1 MNNRG
6 FSLVELVVIV
16 AVIGTLLTIATLN
29 FSQMNRKSGM
39 ETQVK
44 KLYADLQETRQQ
56 ALYTKR
62 ARSVKLSSGAL
73 GIYSSANVAVAPRS
87 VVTLPNKTVW
97 QGSAQID
104 FDTMGAALIDYDSW
118 SGKPEDGK
126 AICIEPS
133 DNPASYDSVVV
144 FPTMIKIGKRKAGE
158 SCASDKITIN

>member
-1 MNNRG
+1 MNSRG

-16 AVIGTLLTIATLN
+16 AIIGTLLAIATLN
-29 FSQMNRKSGM
+29 FSQMSKKSGM

-62 ARSVKLSSGAL
+62 PRSVKLSAGAL
-73 GIYSSANVAVAPRS
+73 RIYSSATVSVSPRS
-87 VVTLPNKTVW
+87 VVTLPNTTVW
-97 QGSAQID
+97 DGADQIV
-104 FDTMGAALIDYDSW
+104 FDTMGAAMDE
-118 SGKPEDGK
+118 PADGK

-144 FPTMIKIGKRKAGE
+144 FPTMVKIGKRKAGE